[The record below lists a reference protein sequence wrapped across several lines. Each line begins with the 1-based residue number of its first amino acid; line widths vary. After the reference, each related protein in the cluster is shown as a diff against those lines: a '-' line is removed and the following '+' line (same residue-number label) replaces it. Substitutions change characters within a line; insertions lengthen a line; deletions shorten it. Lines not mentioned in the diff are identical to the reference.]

1 MRHLALPGLIA
12 LAFGVGG
19 YYATGEFGAFS
30 TVNLAAGAAALF
42 ASAASGLRSL
52 GELGAASARR
62 VLGPRLLLLSLALAG
77 GAALEVA
84 AHRSGARLDLTAN
97 RRYELAP
104 ATRKALA
111 ELPGSLRMTLYYE
124 ALDPRTRRIRMLLR
138 EFARAG
144 PVELRERVLDE
155 AAEDVER
162 FEIAFSNSVVVELGP
177 RFEVVERPT
186 EGSLLEAILLLS
198 TPPRTVLDVP
208 RGEGEGNLS
217 RDDEGGYAGLA
228 HALRAEGYR
237 LRERVSAGHPEV
249 PEDTGAVL
257 LLAPERDLR
266 PEAYDALRRYLE
278 GGGRLVALL
287 EPGAPPGLVGL
298 LEDFGFGLPEGVVVD
313 PASGPVDGAPPGVN
327 PIAFVYAQH
336 PVTRG
341 LNSDR
346 MTFFA
351 IARAVLAARK
361 PTPADR
367 LEALVYTSPRAW
379 ISPDVE
385 AIVRGALP
393 PRPAA
398 VRVER
403 TTLAAA
409 GRFPRA
415 GGTARVVVF
424 GDSDFASNRYLRA
437 LYNLDLVLNAV
448 HWATEREVDITLRPK
463 VITPNQAPLTP
474 QQTLGMLYGV
484 GLLLPEL
491 LLIAGA
497 VAWQRRRGA

>member
-1 MRHLALPGLIA
+1 MSHLALPGLIA
-12 LAFGVGG
+12 FAFGVGG

-30 TVNLAAGAAALF
+30 IANLAVGAAALL
-42 ASAASGLRSL
+42 ASAASGLRHL
-52 GELGAASARR
+52 GEIGAAAGRR
-62 VLGPRLLLLSLALAG
+62 VLAPPLVALALVLAG

-84 AHRSGARLDLTAN
+84 AQRGGARVDLTAN

-111 ELPGSLRMTLYYE
+111 ELPGPLRMTLYYE

-144 PVELRERVLDE
+144 PVELRERILDE

-186 EGSLLEAILLLS
+186 EGSLLQAILLLS

-208 RGEGEGNLS
+208 RGEGEGSLS
-217 RDDEGGYAGLA
+217 REDERGYAGLA

-266 PEAYDALRRYLE
+266 PEAYAALRRHLE
-278 GGGRLVALL
+278 AGGRLVALL
-287 EPGAPPGLVGL
+287 EPGAPPGLVAFL
-298 LEDFGFGLPEGVVVD
+298 REFGFGLPDGVVVD

-341 LNSDR
+341 LDSNR
-346 MTFFA
+346 MTFFSV
-351 IARAVLAARK
+351 ARAVLAARK

-385 AIVRGALP
+385 AVFRGVLP
-393 PRPAA
+393 PRPAS
-398 VRVER
+398 
-403 TTLAAA
+403 
-409 GRFPRA
+409 
-415 GGTARVVVF
+415 ARIVVF
-424 GDSDFASNRYLRA
+424 GDADFASNRYLRA
-437 LYNLDLVLNAV
+437 LYNLDLILNAV

-497 VAWQRRRGA
+497 VAWQRRRGG